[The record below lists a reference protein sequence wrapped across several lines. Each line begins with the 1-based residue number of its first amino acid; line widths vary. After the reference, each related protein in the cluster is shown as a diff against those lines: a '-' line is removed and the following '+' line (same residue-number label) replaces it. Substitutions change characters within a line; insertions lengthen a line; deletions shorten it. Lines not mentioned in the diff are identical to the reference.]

1 MSKIDTG
8 DKELDEAL
16 LVETQLKDFIASL
29 LEDDVEA
36 EDIIEVLVES
46 MDIATTREAIS
57 RLEAEYA

>member
-46 MDIATTREAIS
+46 MNIATTREAIS

>member
-57 RLEAEYA
+57 RLEAEYS